1 MTGSLRI
8 KDMLPGAHRV
18 RAKLSGGR
26 VAEYWYAWRGGP
38 QILKVVARN
47 VAERD
52 RLVAAA
58 TPAAADLFRQN
69 VTPKANTQFLA
80 GLITVY
86 LGGDEPGKL
95 EPAAEF
101 ARLGVRT
108 QSDVRKALDVVRRDL
123 GELEVKAL
131 EAPKARGFL
140 IKWRDRYKATPKT
153 SDERMSALVRVLKWA
168 HDRGD
173 ISINPL
179 TNWPRLY
186 RSNRAEKIWTK
197 EDLIKLL
204 KGAPPEF
211 RTAVLLA
218 AQTSLRLADL
228 VRLTWADVG
237 EEAITLM
244 PNKSKRK
251 GRVVTIP
258 ITPKIRAILAKIG
271 RKDVGA
277 VLTHSR
283 GKPWTGWGLQT
294 AMQRQKDERGIEGL
308 TFHDLRGTGCTNLVL
323 AGLPPADVTIIM
335 GWSPNKTDSILRRY
349 VTGEAVAR
357 GMLMR
362 LRKNKAGS
370 GL

>member
-1 MTGSLRI
+1 
-8 KDMLPGAHRV
+8 MLPGAHRV

-26 VAEYWYAWRGGP
+26 LAEYWYAWRGGP
-38 QILKVVARN
+38 RILQVVARN
-47 VAERD
+47 EVERD

-69 VTPKANTQFLA
+69 VSPKITGQFLS
-80 GLITVY
+80 GLITQY
-86 LGGDEPGKL
+86 LGGSDPSNL
-95 EPAAEF
+95 DPAAEY

-108 QSDVRKALDVVRRDL
+108 KADIRNALDVVRRDL
-123 GELEVKAL
+123 GELETKAL
-131 EAPKARGFL
+131 EAPKARAFL

-153 SDERMSALVRVLKWA
+153 ADERMSALARVLKWA

-173 ISINPL
+173 IGANPL
-179 TNWPRLY
+179 TEWPRLY
-186 RSNRAEKIWTK
+186 QSNRAEQIWTK
-197 EDLIKLL
+197 ADLIQLL
-204 KGAPPEF
+204 KGAQPDF
-211 RTAVLLA
+211 RIAVLLA

-237 EEAITLM
+237 QDAITVL
-244 PNKSKRK
+244 PNKGRRK

-258 ITPKIRAILAKIG
+258 ITPKIRAILRKIG

-283 GKPWTGWGLQT
+283 GQPWTGWGLQT
-294 AMQRQKDERGIEGL
+294 AMQRHKAERGIKGL

-323 AGLPPADVTIIM
+323 AGLPPADVAMIM
-335 GWSPNKTDSILRRY
+335 GWAPTKIDSILRRY

-357 GMLMR
+357 GMLTR
-362 LRKNKAGS
+362 LRKNKTGS